1 MGCGASTASG
11 GKRRVFLERSTPP
24 LRDIPF
30 PSASLRQPH
39 PREVLIR
46 NLGRKL
52 LPNKL
57 TTAEVG
63 GQRAALPRWGA
74 GRCWVRRSGGR
85 GHAAPPPRPGG
96 PPPTSASPPARSEPS
111 SSSSS
116 SALDG
121 QRGSG
126 GSRISARRPGGGGS
140 RPCAALP
147 ASLRLSPD
155 TAGRQLRR
163 PPLRRLLALRPLF
176 PARAA
181 RPVPQGGPS
190 PSASL
195 SLSRRSYSPEALPP
209 PRLLFSPYL
218 DREGLE
224 LPAGSGPQ
232 AAGGGARLAGLPPP
246 CGLGQEAKAPPDC
259 LGVEGFL
266 QGWAKGGGGWY
277 LTPQG
282 SPCLRSHPIP
292 FHPTTLPSL
301 ASGL

>member
-176 PARAA
+176 PARAT

-209 PRLLFSPYL
+209 LGCSFHPIWTGRASNCRRAAAPRL
-218 DREGLE
+218 
-224 LPAGSGPQ
+224 Q
-232 AAGGGARLAGLPPP
+232 AAGPGWRGSLRPAVWVRRPKRHRTAWALRASSRDGQKEGVAG
-246 CGLGQEAKAPPDC
+246 
-259 LGVEGFL
+259 
-266 QGWAKGGGGWY
+266 
-277 LTPQG
+277 T
-282 SPCLRSHPIP
+282 
-292 FHPTTLPSL
+292 
-301 ASGL
+301 